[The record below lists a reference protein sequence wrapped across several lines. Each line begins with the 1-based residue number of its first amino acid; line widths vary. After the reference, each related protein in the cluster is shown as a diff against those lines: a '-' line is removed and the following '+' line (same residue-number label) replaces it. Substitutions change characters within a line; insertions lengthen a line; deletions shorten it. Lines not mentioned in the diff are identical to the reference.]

1 MKKQYIAPDT
11 TRYEVE
17 LQQMIA
23 ESTTVNINREET
35 VSDENQ
41 VESRRS
47 FSIWDDEDEFDS
59 EE

>member
-1 MKKQYIAPDT
+1 MSPDT
-11 TRYEVE
+11 TRFEVE

-35 VSDENQ
+35 VSEENQ

-47 FSIWDDEDEFDS
+47 FSIWDDEE
-59 EE
+59 

>member
-47 FSIWDDEDEFDS
+47 FSIWDDEE
-59 EE
+59 